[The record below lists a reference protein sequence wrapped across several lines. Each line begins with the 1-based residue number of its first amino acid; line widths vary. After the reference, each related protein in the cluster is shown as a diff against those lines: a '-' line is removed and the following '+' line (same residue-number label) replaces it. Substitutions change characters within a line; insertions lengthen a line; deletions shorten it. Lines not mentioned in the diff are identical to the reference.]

1 MRASAPLTESKAP
14 SIPLLQRAF
23 QNHSFVA
30 LLYILPSLILLVFV
44 VGYPI
49 FYTILLSFY
58 STPAISP
65 DRYWV
70 GLSNYT
76 DLLRS
81 RTFWEATKNTLYWTI
96 PSTFGA
102 FLLGVPAA
110 LALNQTLLGRS
121 LLRSVFLIP
130 WVISTV
136 AAAYVWRWLYHSDF
150 GLINGYLMA
159 WGAIQRPLLFLDS
172 TDLVIPSL
180 VLVNVWKTFP
190 FVMVMTLAG
199 LQAVPSEL
207 LEAASIDG
215 AGTVRRFFAVTL
227 PYLRNVFLITFLLL
241 FISNLEHFTIPW
253 LMTGGG
259 PARSSQ
265 IWAIDIYTT
274 AFRGL
279 AFGLA
284 SAYSTLVFGIVLLF
298 AILYVRL
305 LTRREGVEG

>member
-1 MRASAPLTESKAP
+1 MAY
-14 SIPLLQRAF
+14 
-23 QNHSFVA
+23 
-30 LLYILPSLILLVFV
+30 LYILPSLVVLSFV
-44 VGYPI
+44 VAYPI
-49 FYTILLSFY
+49 FYTILLGFY

-70 GLSNYT
+70 GLSNYI

-81 RTFWEATKNTLYWTI
+81 RTFWETTQNTLYWTI
-96 PSTFGA
+96 PSTIGA

-121 LLRSVFLIP
+121 LLRSIFLIP

-150 GLINGYLMA
+150 GLLNGYLMA
-159 WGAIQRPLLFLDS
+159 WGIIQRPLLFLDS
-172 TDLVIPSL
+172 TNLVIPSL
-180 VLVNVWKTFP
+180 VIVNVWKTFP

-259 PARSSQ
+259 PARASQ

-279 AFGLA
+279 EFGLA
-284 SAYSTLVFGIVLLF
+284 SAYSTLVFAIVLLF
-298 AILYVRL
+298 ATVYVRL
-305 LTRREGVEG
+305 LTRREGVEA